1 MRIWAG
7 RLLALLFVAGSVIL
21 PAFKNPAPASRAAG
35 TGFIAYTTDR
45 VAEQFELFRISANG
59 TDDQRLT
66 VNLFADEI
74 DPDWSPD
81 GSRIAYVSNQYG
93 SPDIVVM
100 GSDGADHRRLIADAF
115 RREVDPD
122 WSPDGTAIAFAWD
135 LRGGQFDIWVADL
148 QSSIVRQATGDFSS
162 DDRYPSWSPDE
173 RHIAYTCQKDNQDEI
188 CVVDLA
194 TLRVQRL
201 TQRPSTH
208 DRQPA
213 WSPDGTHI
221 LFTSVDILSASQA
234 APAMPA
240 PDWSLSSL
248 TTSTATATLSATP
261 TDTQTLTS
269 TPTGT
274 ATSTSTA
281 TGTVTPAV
289 TGTATSTATATQTA
303 TGAETPTSTATGTE
317 TSTATGTATA
327 TSTATGTAT
336 STSTATGT
344 ATATPTSTSTATGS
358 VTPTSTATGTA
369 TPTSTPTRTA
379 TATRQPT
386 ATPIPIEVSTIW
398 IMNADG
404 SDPRKLIDLPYRVY
418 DPAWSPDGR
427 SMVFAR
433 QRLNPETIELE
444 PPRLYLYDLSTGAV
458 VPLGS
463 DQSAVRGQAPDW
475 VSSITIPPTPTLEP
489 PPPPPVPSSTPTSEV
504 PPPPPPPEPSATST
518 RTLPPPPPGATSTTT
533 HTVAPPP
540 PGATPTPTATA
551 PPQATA
557 TASPPSD
564 PGCHAIQNPGFETGP
579 PAGPWSMNRHGG
591 AGALVSREARRSG
604 EWGLRMGTT
613 NSAWDEA
620 RQVISLVCP
629 ELEEMGGRSRI
640 FAELTFWTRVTG
652 SGPVTN
658 GDVLNVVLLTSD
670 GRQLLRLLKT
680 LTDHDADG
688 QWHSTTVRF
697 SEYIGE
703 TIQIAISAT
712 TDEQGPTTFD
722 VDDVELDLVMQRVPF
737 ESYLPLVRRRAAYD

>member
-1 MRIWAG
+1 MSSMRIWAG

-21 PAFKNPAPASRAAG
+21 PAFGNPAPASRSAG

-45 VAEQFELFRISANG
+45 VAEQFELFRVSANG

-93 SPDIVVM
+93 SPDIVIM
-100 GSDGADHRRLIADAF
+100 GSDGTDHRRLIADAF

-221 LFTSVDILSASQA
+221 LFTSVDILGASQA
-234 APAMPA
+234 APDMPA

-248 TTSTATATLSATP
+248 ATSTATLSATP
-261 TDTQTLTS
+261 TDTQTPTS

-274 ATSTSTA
+274 ATPTSTA
-281 TGTVTPAV
+281 TGTVTPTV
-289 TGTATSTATATQTA
+289 TGTA
-303 TGAETPTSTATGTE
+303 TPTSTATGTA

-336 STSTATGT
+336 STSTATS
-344 ATATPTSTSTATGS
+344 TATPTSTATGS

-369 TPTSTPTRTA
+369 TSTPIATGTATSTSTPTRTA
-379 TATRQPT
+379 TATLQPT
-386 ATPIPIEVSTIW
+386 ATPIPIEGSSIW
-398 IMNADG
+398 IMNLDG

-427 SMVFAR
+427 SVVFAR

-444 PPRLYLYDLSTGAV
+444 PPRLYLYDLNTGAV

-489 PPPPPVPSSTPTSEV
+489 PPPPPPPPPPAPSSTPTSEV

-518 RTLPPPPPGATSTTT
+518 RTLPPPQPGATATAT

-540 PGATPTPTATA
+540 PGVTATPTSTV

-564 PGCHAIQNPGFETGP
+564 PGCHVIQDPGFETGLP
-579 PAGPWSMNRHGG
+579 PDPWLMNRHGG
-591 AGALVSREARRSG
+591 AGALVSRDAWHSG

-652 SGPVTN
+652 SGPTTN

-697 SEYIGE
+697 SDYIGE

-722 VDDVELDLVMQRVPF
+722 VDDVDLELVTERVPF
-737 ESYLPLVRRRAAYD
+737 EWYLPLVDRRPAYD